1 MKKSIGVMCAVLVAV
16 ISVAAFGVPGD
27 ASAGPTRSFA
37 DKSVTRHSDDGWTV
51 ELSKSGEKIRS
62 VPALSRGHGSYEAFL
77 SLRGAAQ
84 MSGSGTVPVDAAVVS
99 TGFQVS
105 CQWQMDGVQL
115 GVTGGPTA
123 QMSISYPPAIVL
135 GAQVMPNISTTLKNG
150 VSIDVPFGQ
159 KPLQGPS
166 AGVRLDGV
174 RVEISGCVGARP
186 AVRAYVRVAMTS
198 KANDNTFNLYGT
210 PHLL

>member
-1 MKKSIGVMCAVLVAV
+1 MLVAFV
-16 ISVAAFGVPGD
+16 GFAGGGE
-27 ASAGPTRSFA
+27 ASAGPARAFA
-37 DKSVTRHSDDGWTV
+37 DQSLSKHSDDAWTV
-51 ELSKSGEKIRS
+51 KLSKSGEKIRS

-77 SLRGAAQ
+77 SLRGAAEI
-84 MSGSGTVPVDAAVVS
+84 SGSGKVPVDAAVVS

-105 CQWQMDGVQL
+105 CQWQMDGVNV
-115 GVTGGPTA
+115 GITAGPTA
-123 QMSISYPPAIVL
+123 QMSISYPPAVVL

-150 VSIDVPFGQ
+150 VSVDVPFGQ
-159 KPLQGPS
+159 KALAGPA

-186 AVRAYVRVAMTS
+186 AVRAYVRVAMTT
-198 KANDNTFNLYGT
+198 KANDNTFNLYGK

>member
-1 MKKSIGVMCAVLVAV
+1 MK
-16 ISVAAFGVPGD
+16 
-27 ASAGPTRSFA
+27 
-37 DKSVTRHSDDGWTV
+37 
-51 ELSKSGEKIRS
+51 LSKSGEKVRS

-77 SLRGAAQ
+77 SLRGAAEI
-84 MSGSGTVPVDAAVVS
+84 SGSGKVPVDAAVVS

-105 CQWQMDGVQL
+105 CQWQMDGVNV
-115 GVTGGPTA
+115 GITAGPTA
-123 QMSISYPPAIVL
+123 QMSISYPPAVVL

-150 VSIDVPFGQ
+150 VSVDVPFGQ
-159 KPLQGPS
+159 KALAGPA

-186 AVRAYVRVAMTS
+186 AVRAYVRVAMTT
-198 KANDNTFNLYGT
+198 KANDNTFNLYGK

>member
-1 MKKSIGVMCAVLVAV
+1 M
-16 ISVAAFGVPGD
+16 
-27 ASAGPTRSFA
+27 
-37 DKSVTRHSDDGWTV
+37 
-51 ELSKSGEKIRS
+51 
-62 VPALSRGHGSYEAFL
+62 PALSRGHGSYEAFL
-77 SLRGAAQ
+77 SLRGAAH
-84 MSGSGTVPVDAAVVS
+84 GAGRVPVDAAVVS

-105 CQWQMDGVQL
+105 CQWQMDGVNV
-115 GVTGGPTA
+115 GVAGGPTA

-150 VSIDVPFGQ
+150 VSVDVPFGQ

-166 AGVRLDGV
+166 AGVRLEGV

-186 AVRAYVRVAMTS
+186 AVRAYVRVAMTT
-198 KANDNTFNLYGT
+198 KANDNTFNLYGK

>member
-1 MKKSIGVMCAVLVAV
+1 MKRYFGIACATLVAFAS
-16 ISVAAFGVPGD
+16 ILAASD
-27 ASAGPTRSFA
+27 ASAGTTRSFA
-37 DKSVTRHSDDGWTV
+37 DKSLTHHSDDGWTV
-51 ELSKSGEKIRS
+51 KLSKSGEKIRS

-84 MSGSGTVPVDAAVVS
+84 LSGSGAVPVDAAVVS

-123 QMSISYPPAIVL
+123 QMSISYPPAVVL

-159 KPLQGPS
+159 KALAGPS

-198 KANDNTFNLYGT
+198 RANDNTFNLYGK